1 MERFPQKNIY
11 MQAEVP
17 LYLIAEWRR
26 HLKRIVKNVGTDPS
40 DTRTRNA
47 LRLAR
52 KDLEQMD
59 KYLSQ

>member
-1 MERFPQKNIY
+1 

-17 LYLIAEWRR
+17 LYLIAGWRR
-26 HLKRIVKNVGTDPS
+26 HLERIVKNVGTDPS
-40 DTRTRNA
+40 DTRAINA

-52 KDLEQMD
+52 KDLEQMG